1 MSRLPIGASPTGLQL
16 LEHVNARFKTLFDA
30 ASFVLTSVGGTAN
43 AVTATLDPD
52 LDGDGLLDGMGF
64 LITWAAENT
73 GGVTLALNGGS
84 PLPVVGVDGAAL
96 FAGSIGPGLTS
107 QLVFSGGNFILASP
121 TLLMGG
127 TSAAR
132 YFWVFETSGTWTK
145 PDGLPDATPVLI
157 AGWGGGGGG
166 SVQNPGGG
174 GGGGAYIRL
183 LTRAGDIPSSVS
195 VTIGAGGAAGAPG
208 GGDNTTFGSLLTA
221 YGGGV
226 GSRGTVGEQ
235 SNSPIGGGG
244 GGSHAKGVFGAAG
257 ATGGAISGGDSG
269 NDARTEWGGGGGG
282 GLYVSGSTVSAGHGG
297 RAVYGGGGGGGDFSG
312 TTNGGVSL
320 YGGNGGNNG
329 VAGQAPGGGGGRNAP
344 GARGE
349 IRVYI

>member
-16 LEHVNARFKTLFDA
+16 LDHVNERFKSLFDA

-64 LITWAAENT
+64 TITWAAENT

-96 FAGSIGPGLTS
+96 FAGSIGSGLTS
-107 QLVFSGGNFILASP
+107 QLVFSGGNFVLVSP

-127 TSAAR
+127 ASASR

-166 SVQNPGGG
+166 SIQNPGGG
-174 GGGGAYIRL
+174 GGGGAYTRL

-195 VTIGAGGAAGAPG
+195 VTIGAGSAAGASG
-208 GGDNTTFGSLLTA
+208 GGDNTTFGALLTA
-221 YGGGV
+221 YGGGT
-226 GSRGTVGEQ
+226 GSRGNVGDQ
-235 SNSPIGGGG
+235 TNQPIGGGG
-244 GGSHAKGVFGAAG
+244 GGSHEKGVTGN
-257 ATGGAISGGDSG
+257 GGAIGGGDST
-269 NDARTEWGGGGGG
+269 NDATTEWGGGGGG
-282 GLYVSGSTVSAGHGG
+282 GLDEIANRRGGH
-297 RAVYGGGGGGGDFSG
+297 AVYGGGGGGANISDA
-312 TTNGGVSL
+312 TNGGVSL
-320 YGGNGGNNG
+320 YGGNGGNDG
-329 VAGQAPGGGGGRNAP
+329 VAGQAPGGGGGHNAP